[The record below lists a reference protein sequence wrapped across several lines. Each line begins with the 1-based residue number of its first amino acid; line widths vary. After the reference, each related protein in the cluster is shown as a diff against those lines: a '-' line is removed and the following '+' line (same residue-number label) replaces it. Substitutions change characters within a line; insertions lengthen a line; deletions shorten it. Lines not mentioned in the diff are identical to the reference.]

1 MSLKNH
7 EDIIVAENV
16 TFEYYRRDEEGN
28 VEGITTAVD
37 NVSLTMQKGDFVA
50 VLGHNGSGKSTFAK
64 HINALLYPTE
74 GTLYVDGIDTSD
86 EERLL
91 DIRQS
96 AGMVFQNPDNQIV
109 CTLVDEEVAFGPE
122 NIGVPSEEIWERVE
136 KSLKAVGMYEYR
148 NASPNKLSGGQKQRI
163 AIAGIVAM
171 KPKCIVLDEP
181 TAMLDPHGRKDVM
194 KVLHELNRREGVTII
209 LITHYMDEV
218 IDADKVFVMDDGK
231 LVMQGKP
238 REIFSQ
244 VDRLKE
250 LRLDVPQVTE
260 LAYELKK
267 SGLDMPDGILTH
279 EEFRDALKKCMA
291 DGGAP
296 KNGGAK

>member
-37 NVSLTMQKGDFVA
+37 DVSHTMQKGDFVA

-136 KSLKAVGMYEYR
+136 KRLKAVGMYE
-148 NASPNKLSGGQKQRI
+148 
-163 AIAGIVAM
+163 
-171 KPKCIVLDEP
+171 
-181 TAMLDPHGRKDVM
+181 
-194 KVLHELNRREGVTII
+194 
-209 LITHYMDEV
+209 
-218 IDADKVFVMDDGK
+218 
-231 LVMQGKP
+231 
-238 REIFSQ
+238 
-244 VDRLKE
+244 
-250 LRLDVPQVTE
+250 
-260 LAYELKK
+260 
-267 SGLDMPDGILTH
+267 
-279 EEFRDALKKCMA
+279 
-291 DGGAP
+291 
-296 KNGGAK
+296 